1 MAFINERLTSSQKED
16 FVKKDIKHPHHSD
29 MVLAP
34 NFWTADHERNA
45 YLINIGAY
53 HDLPEEEQFIFLY
66 DSGIFLFTLQ
76 MCGIDDTTKAWKLIK
91 YISLNN
97 SNKIEEEQLMEIFK
111 EALHEYKYNGLP
123 DGYKQ
128 QFEMK
133 INF

>member
-1 MAFINERLTSSQKED
+1 MAFINEKLTFSQKEE
-16 FVKKDIKHPHHSD
+16 FVKRGIKNPHSPNQ
-29 MVLAP
+29 VLAP
-34 NFWTADHERNA
+34 NFWTIDHERNA
-45 YLINIGAY
+45 CLINIGAY

-76 MCGIDDTTKAWKLIK
+76 MCGIDDTTKVWKLIK

>member
-1 MAFINERLTSSQKED
+1 MAFINERLTSAQKED
-16 FVKKDIKHPHHSD
+16 FVKKDIKYTHHSD

-45 YLINIGAY
+45 CLINIGAY
-53 HDLPEEEQFIFLY
+53 HDIPEEEQFVFLY

-97 SNKIEEEQLMEIFK
+97 SNKIEEEQLMMIFK
-111 EALHEYKYNGLP
+111 EALLEYKYNGLP

-133 INF
+133 VNF